1 MDEGAPGPIVGA
13 VAAGA
18 DFLANCAVD
27 IQDYNRS
34 TARPR
39 KSDIDAKDL
48 EKNEKED
55 PYWVKK
61 DRPSKGQAIGQ
72 LTKELAAEVAIGEY
86 IVSQACL
93 NLC

>member
-1 MDEGAPGPIVGA
+1 MEEGAPGPFVGA

-18 DFLANCAVD
+18 DTIANCVSD

-34 TARPR
+34 TARP
-39 KSDIDAKDL
+39 KKTKVNDSDS

-61 DRPSKGQAIGQ
+61 DRPSKGRAVGQ
-72 LTKELAAEVAIGEY
+72 LTKELATELAVGKCGLLGPLEFY
-86 IVSQACL
+86 
-93 NLC
+93 